1 HWRDACSALFCF
13 PVSQLNVNEA
23 KAFLR
28 AFHDA
33 FPATIIWSSS
43 DEEWIM
49 MGIKGAPHKIDN
61 ERIRKLWSFSSTRT
75 DLARIGIEVPEQMAA
90 LLVMDGDEID
100 RITAGTKP
108 ATDLYPK
115 RLS

>member
-1 HWRDACSALFCF
+1 MGDRLKDGGIATFWL
-13 PVSQLNVNEA
+13 PVYQLNVNEA
-23 KAFLR
+23 KAVLR

-49 MGIKGAPHKIDN
+49 MGIKGAPHKIDD

-75 DLARIGIEVPEQMAA
+75 DLAQIGIEVPEQW
-90 LLVMDGDEID
+90 LHC
-100 RITAGTKP
+100 
-108 ATDLYPK
+108 
-115 RLS
+115 S